1 MASELPKDEHVSIHP
16 EFTVPEG
23 KMEEFKALF
32 EKFHAKTKEGTKETI
47 FYGFAICGNKV
58 LCREHY
64 VSADGVLQ
72 HLVDVNELVGQALGI
87 CGEGALTMKVVGPSA
102 SNEKLRSALEPLGA
116 SFYDLVDGAFLM
128 NTTFKK

>member
-1 MASELPKDEHVSIHP
+1 MAMLQKDEHVSIHP
-16 EFTVPEG
+16 VFTVPEG
-23 KMEEFKALF
+23 KMEEFKAMF
-32 EKFHAKTKEGTKETI
+32 EKFHEKTKQGTKETI

-72 HLVDVNELVGQALGI
+72 HLADVNELVGAAMGI
-87 CGEGALTMKVVGPSA
+87 CGEGALEMKVVGPSA
-102 SNEKLRSALEPLGA
+102 ANEKLRSALGPMGA
-116 SFYDLVDGAFLM
+116 SFWDLQDGAFLM